1 MSSGLDWRA
10 PGSDRTP
17 VKPSWS
23 PTDQRS
29 VVVADPFRA
38 TPAASGQG
46 PVPAPIMPGLPGFD
60 LRPGIVPLRP
70 LSLGDVYGGVI
81 RAIRGN
87 VGSTMGLAAGTTMV
101 FLVPLTA
108 LAAWV
113 GSLTTL
119 GDSSLGIGSF
129 AAYIP
134 TAGTWLST
142 ILLAGF
148 MAYVIGQGVLGRMV
162 TARETFARTMSRI
175 GALLVATLMVV
186 GSALLVAVAAAF
198 LLFGALLANGS
209 SNSDSA
215 VAGAVL
221 GSLVLLAVAMVVMLA
236 LQTYFAFTTS
246 AVVLERLSAPRAIA
260 RSWRLVGPPNR
271 SGFWR
276 ILGIRLLTSLV
287 TGIVAQV
294 IATPMSMIGLLLV
307 AGLSGEGIS
316 QVYFAAIAVL
326 QGLVAILTGILTTP
340 FIAGV
345 DAMLYIDARIRKE
358 ALDVQLLQAAQGG
371 RTTLSGVW
379 R

>member
-29 VVVADPFRA
+29 VVGADPFRA

-46 PVPAPIMPGLPGFD
+46 PVQAPIMPGLPGFD

-70 LSLGDVYGGVI
+70 LGLGDVYGGVI

-108 LAAWV
+108 LAAWL

-119 GDSSLGIGSF
+119 DNSSFGIGSL

-134 TAGTWLST
+134 TAGTWLSS

-175 GALLVATLMVV
+175 GALLVATLIVV
-186 GSALLVAVAAAF
+186 GSALLVAAAAAF

-209 SNSDSA
+209 SNSA
-215 VAGAVL
+215 VAGAML
-221 GSLVLLAVAMVVMLA
+221 GSLLLLPVAMVVMLA

-294 IATPMSMIGLLLV
+294 ISTPMSMIGIFLV
-307 AGLSGEGIS
+307 AGLAGEGIS

-326 QGLVAILTGILTTP
+326 EGLVAILTGILTTP

-345 DAMLYIDARIRKE
+345 DAMLYVDARIRKE

-371 RTTLSGVW
+371 RNTWSGVW